1 MLLRKLASPIP
12 KSHYTDLD
20 PLSLSSVPSPSI
32 SPSPCSTSPASSSQS
47 KTHAFFASPF
57 STRPSSPALPTKRHT
72 DDLDLNGNSNKP
84 NSKRSSAAQRS
95 LTADFFGT
103 TTTTASPTASVP
115 PKSKRNF
122 LNLDLLR
129 YAPSNDGAPQHSSPL
144 AATFTSTPTPT
155 SIEYPDMSS
164 EPTPRPPALVLNLPL
179 NLTEPASMQPSPLSL
194 GQVVPPPP
202 GTQEDAE
209 VLPSSTS
216 IGSSVCSDDASD
228 LYDELAPGMII
239 RSFLPGHSSSSSS
252 SQQTPTPITSLPSS
266 DTLSPLKSDPHP
278 ASDPAPGDVSLRLRR
293 ALGKGA
299 FSNVWL
305 AEDLS
310 PTPLLLK
317 TKKSLRH
324 LKRKAE
330 AASSGKLKHS
340 RSSSS
345 LMRRLRGGVSG
356 TRPHNGSP
364 TTSPN
369 THGNGLGVG
378 HTYPLKDRISSS
390 SSVRSIYL
398 DEKDGDGVSP
408 DAGTSL
414 SRASSISWQSVS
426 SSDSDGVG
434 SVQRSNS
441 TRSARVKRA
450 PKLVAVKLTL
460 RGSIEVKKDAYY
472 QAEEERE
479 RDRMRVSFVREVE
492 VLKHISHPNITPLLS
507 HLTTRTHHLLVL
519 PYCSGGDLLGL
530 VTSESWDMLSES
542 IVKRIWVEL
551 CRAVGWM
558 HGVGLVHRDIKLEN
572 ILLTVPLSSSMTPKP
587 SQDLYDTD
595 ASHSPH
601 SLPTP
606 PLPLIQLTDFGLSRF
621 IDPSRPLL
629 TTRCGSEAYAAP
641 ELVVSGGRFSV
652 ASGKSKWGDY
662 AEADGGGYDA
672 RETDAWACGV
682 ALYEIMTRLLP
693 FGEGPSDGKPY
704 GRAKLAGTPIE
715 RRQWLIKIARAEW
728 KWPEGAK
735 HYHGGGLMVDELVEC
750 TGARRMVERLLVR
763 DPSKRSRIIDLWDD
777 EWMSGLVSPP
787 PSGRPSMEKEA
798 DKGGYSVRVNVW
810 RDSQRLENGQYEDD
824 FREDGLDDEEM
835 LENEVDTDGWIVDK
849 EGIGSIASEE
859 VQ

>member
-1 MLLRKLASPIP
+1 MILRKLASPIP

-32 SPSPCSTSPASSSQS
+32 SPAPCSTSPASSSQS

-72 DDLDLNGNSNKP
+72 DDLDLNGNSNKL
-84 NSKRSSAAQRS
+84 NSKRSSAAPRS
-95 LTADFFGT
+95 LTADFFAT
-103 TTTTASPTASVP
+103 TTTTASPTAFVP

-129 YAPSNDGAPQHSSPL
+129 YAPSSDGATLHSSPL
-144 AATFTSTPTPT
+144 ATTFTSTPTPT
-155 SIEYPDMSS
+155 PIEYPDMSN

-179 NLTEPASMQPSPLSL
+179 NLTESASMQPSPLSL
-194 GQVVPPPP
+194 GQVIPPP

-209 VLPSSTS
+209 VLPSSIS
-216 IGSSVCSDDASD
+216 IGSSVSSDDASD
-228 LYDELAPGMII
+228 LYDELAPDMII

-345 LMRRLRGGVSG
+345 LMKRLRGGVSG

-364 TTSPN
+364 TTSPDR
-369 THGNGLGVG
+369 HGNGLGVG
-378 HTYPLKDRISSS
+378 HTHPLKDRISSS

-408 DAGTSL
+408 DAGSSL

-434 SVQRSNS
+434 SMQRSNS
-441 TRSARVKRA
+441 TRSARAKRA
-450 PKLVAVKLTL
+450 SKLVAVKLTL
-460 RGSIEVKKDAYY
+460 RGSIEGKKNAYY
-472 QAEEERE
+472 QVEEERA

-530 VTSESWDMLSES
+530 VTSESWDMLNES

-572 ILLTVPLSSSMTPKP
+572 ILLTVPLTSSMTPKP
-587 SQDLYDTD
+587 SHGLYDTD

-641 ELVVSGGRFSV
+641 ELVVSGGRYSV

-693 FGEGPSDGKPY
+693 FGEGPSDGKAY
-704 GRAKLAGTPIE
+704 GRAKFAGTPIE
-715 RRQWLIKIARAEW
+715 RRHWLIKIARAEW
-728 KWPEGAK
+728 KWPEAAK
-735 HYHGGGLMVDELVEC
+735 HHHGGGLMVDELVEC

>member
-1 MLLRKLASPIP
+1 MILRKLASPIP

-32 SPSPCSTSPASSSQS
+32 SPSPCSTSPVSNSQS

-57 STRPSSPALPTKRHT
+57 STRPSSPSLPTRRNT
-72 DDLDLNGNSNKP
+72 DDLDLNGNGNKP
-84 NSKRSSAAQRS
+84 NSKRSSVTPRS
-95 LTADFFGT
+95 LTADFFAT
-103 TTTTASPTASVP
+103 TTTPSTTSVP
-115 PKSKRNF
+115 PKSKKNF
-122 LNLDLLR
+122 LSLDLLR
-129 YAPSNDGAPQHSSPL
+129 YVPSVDGAAQHSSPL
-144 AATFTSTPTPT
+144 ATNFTSTPTPT

-164 EPTPRPPALVLNLPL
+164 EPTPRPPALMLNLPP
-179 NLTEPASMQPSPLSL
+179 NLTEPASIQSSPPSARLL
-194 GQVVPPPP
+194 VPPPP

-209 VLPSSTS
+209 VLPSSIS
-216 IGSSVCSDDASD
+216 ISSVCSDDASD

-252 SQQTPTPITSLPSS
+252 SQQIPTPFTSLSSS

-278 ASDPAPGDVSLRLRR
+278 TSDPAPGDVSLRLKR

-345 LMRRLRGGVSG
+345 LMKRLRGGVSG

-369 THGNGLGVG
+369 KYGNGLGVG
-378 HTYPLKDRISSS
+378 HTQPHKDRISSS

-414 SRASSISWQSVS
+414 SRASSISWQSMS

-434 SVQRSNS
+434 SVHRSNS
-441 TRSARVKRA
+441 TRSARIKRA

-472 QAEEERE
+472 QVEEERE

-530 VTSESWDMLSES
+530 VTSESWAMLSES

-572 ILLTVPLSSSMTPKP
+572 ILLTVPLSSSVTPKL

-641 ELVVSGGRFSV
+641 ELVISGGRLSV
-652 ASGKSKWGDY
+652 ASGESKWGDY
-662 AEADGGGYDA
+662 AGADGGGYDA

-704 GRAKLAGTPIE
+704 GRVKFGGTPRE

-728 KWPEGAK
+728 KWPEESKRGD
-735 HYHGGGLMVDELVEC
+735 GEELTVDELVEC

-824 FREDGLDDEEM
+824 FREDGLDEEEM

>member
-1 MLLRKLASPIP
+1 MQFNPQGDITWSSILYSATTSHLSSSLSTMILRKLASPIP

-20 PLSLSSVPSPSI
+20 PLTLSSVPSPSI

-95 LTADFFGT
+95 LTTDFFAT

-129 YAPSNDGAPQHSSPL
+129 YAPSTDGATHHSSPM

-194 GQVVPPPP
+194 GQV
-202 GTQEDAE
+202 
-209 VLPSSTS
+209 
-216 IGSSVCSDDASD
+216 GSSVCSDDASD
-228 LYDELAPGMII
+228 LYDELAQGMII
-239 RSFLPGHSSSSSS
+239 
-252 SQQTPTPITSLPSS
+252 SS

-278 ASDPAPGDVSLRLRR
+278 ASDPTPGDVSLRLRR

-324 LKRKAE
+324 MKRKAE
-330 AASSGKLKHS
+330 ASSGKLKHS

-345 LMRRLRGGVSG
+345 LMKRLRGGVSG
-356 TRPHNGSP
+356 TRPHNGPP

-378 HTYPLKDRISSS
+378 HTYPPKDRISSS

-408 DAGTSL
+408 DAGSSL

-441 TRSARVKRA
+441 TRSTRVKRA

-542 IVKRIWVEL
+542 IIKRIWVEL

-587 SQDLYDTD
+587 SHDLYDTD

-641 ELVVSGGRFSV
+641 ELVVSGGRYSV
-652 ASGKSKWGDY
+652 ASGKK
-662 AEADGGGYDA
+662 ADGGGYDA

-693 FGEGPSDGKPY
+693 FGEGPSDGKAY
-704 GRAKLAGTPIE
+704 GRAKFAGTPIE

-728 KWPEGAK
+728 KWPEAAK
-735 HYHGGGLMVDELVEC
+735 HNHGGGLMVEELVEC